1 MGVYEQSEVEEFN
14 SRFFDRL
21 PAHELSPILDIA
33 AQRFTTELELA
44 EADKIDFKIKAK
56 QFVNIVN
63 HVKQNPNY
71 QSQVVNNPDVQNR
84 RIALEKI
91 IKQAITQERKREL
104 DLYKRYTSDLEF
116 QRAFD
121 VTIERMLNQELDS
134 RQDTA

>member
-1 MGVYEQSEVEEFN
+1 LGATASFQRKGYANEQQVKFIN
-14 SRFFDRL
+14 
-21 PAHELSPILDIA
+21 IA
-33 AQRFTTELELA
+33 
-44 EADKIDFKIKAK
+44 
-56 QFVNIVN
+56 N

-71 QSQVVNNPDVQNR
+71 QTQVLNNPDVQNR

-91 IKQAITQERKREL
+91 IKQAVTQERKREL

-121 VTIERMLNQELDS
+121 VTITARRGYANERMLNQELDS